1 MFEKGMEMGR
11 TTYNS
16 STIRV
21 FFVWISVVVIVGE
34 TGVVETEM
42 SRNKAVVVM
51 TSRYKLEVEM
61 EPFSFNP

>member
-1 MFEKGMEMGR
+1 MGGLCLERYMFEKGMEMGR
-11 TTYNS
+11 PTYNS

-21 FFVWISVVVIVGE
+21 FFVWISVVVMVGE

-42 SRNKAVVVM
+42 SRNKAV
-51 TSRYKLEVEM
+51 EM

>member
-11 TTYNS
+11 PTYNS

-21 FFVWISVVVIVGE
+21 FFVWISVVVMVGE

-42 SRNKAVVVM
+42 SRSKA
-51 TSRYKLEVEM
+51 VEM